1 MYISIITLLGVVY
14 SDSSPARRLII
25 NGSPVTNIATSFTV
39 SLMYCRDG
47 SISSPLLAGLY
58 CAAFCSGS
66 MIAPNVV
73 LTAAHC
79 LYDRNS
85 GRPTVPIERVH
96 VLIGSSNFQIPSPTS
111 QLVKARKSLNAGFG
125 RSFKF
130 PLDDDIAVIIL
141 DACAEGSDYSTV
153 RMATVSSEAKTPCTE
168 LTTIGFGRHASVPV
182 ELFVHDGGLR
192 SETTRLHPFTA
203 CAEASNFAS
212 ILSASKFIC
221 SGGDTVSAICNG
233 DSGGPVVAVG
243 SDGELEQIGIS
254 SFGKSAFCGNSPDYS
269 TRVATYSD
277 WVRSVIAKEPVCP
290 GYEVVERGEEIPV
303 PKEIDDDPDRC
314 PNVFQ
319 WRCAS
324 TGKCVSMDTL
334 CDGSSDCDDSSDETA
349 HFCQD
354 WTEKQKFISDTIDTE
369 FDKLINGSSAS
380 GTGWTSVGWIDIP
393 QFEFVDSPGPSLR
406 SSEGNHYAVHCRD
419 PRGAGEDLVSIVT
432 GKCSAQVSAVSLFI
446 SSVRSA
452 RSNSVIGADLVCQ
465 ALASCAG
472 KDISMWVQL
481 IDACNVMSRVS
492 DSERDALRMCG
503 SIEQFT
509 RMESHRAEYA
519 NAFSATFGSPMCKM
533 GGGGGTLSPP
543 YKPVK
548 RVADKGKAGGRSRA
562 INYFMYIISIAYIS
576 LYI

>member
-1 MYISIITLLGVVY
+1 MYISIITFLGAVY
-14 SDSSPARRLII
+14 SLSPARRLII
-25 NGSPVTNIATSFTV
+25 NGTPVTDTATSFTV

-47 SISSPLLAGLY
+47 GISSPILAGLY

-96 VLIGSSNFQIPSPTS
+96 VLIGSSNFQNPSRTS

-141 DACAEGSDYSTV
+141 DACAVGSDYSTV
-153 RMATVSSEAKTPCTE
+153 RMASVSSEPKAPCTE
-168 LTTIGFGRHASVPV
+168 LTTIGFGRHSSVPP

-192 SETTRLHPFTA
+192 SDITRLHPFTA

-212 ILSASKFIC
+212 ILSPSKFIC

-243 SDGELEQIGIS
+243 SDGELEQVGIT

-269 TRVATYSD
+269 TRVATYSH

-290 GYEVVERGEEIPV
+290 GHEVAERGEEIPV
-303 PKEIDDDPDRC
+303 PNENEDDPDRC
-314 PNVFQ
+314 PNVFE
-319 WRCAS
+319 WRCVS

-354 WTEKQKFISDTIDTE
+354 WTQKQKFISDTIDTE
-369 FDKLINGSSAS
+369 FDKLINGSEATDN
-380 GTGWTSVGWIDIP
+380 GTAWTSVGWIDIP
-393 QFEFVDSPGPSLR
+393 QFDFVAGPSLR
-406 SSEGNHYAVHCRD
+406 SSNHYAVQCRD
-419 PRGAGEDLVSIVT
+419 PRGAGADLESIVT
-432 GKCSAQVSAVSLFI
+432 KKCSSQVFVISSFI
-446 SSVRSA
+446 STARSA
-452 RSNSVIGADLVCQ
+452 RTNSVVGADIVCK
-465 ALASCAG
+465 AFASCAG
-472 KDISMWVQL
+472 KDLSMWVEL
-481 IDACNVMSRVS
+481 IDSCSVMSRVS

-503 SIEQFT
+503 SIEHYT
-509 RMESHRAEYA
+509 RMEAHRAEYA
-519 NAFSATFGSPMCKM
+519 NAFSATFGSPMCKV
-533 GGGGGTLSPP
+533 GGEGGTLPPP
-543 YKPVK
+543 YKPV
-548 RVADKGKAGGRSRA
+548 RRALEGDKAGGRVKA
-562 INYFMYIISIAYIS
+562 INSLMYIIFIAYIY